1 MTLSMTA
8 FARKD
13 LTTES
18 GDLSW
23 EIRSVNHR
31 YLEVG
36 RRLPETFRALESSV
50 REQVAKHLN
59 RGKVECN
66 LSFQANDAADE
77 DLALDEA
84 LLKKVVDL
92 AHQVEILAHNVT
104 NLRTVDLLRWPGVVR
119 SGRLDLESLHQRAME
134 LLDQALQDLVQTRKR
149 EGECMAQ
156 IIAKRLDG
164 MGNVIDQ
171 LKPVL
176 PEIVSAYRQRL
187 QERLADIQDRL
198 DPARVEQEVVIFA
211 QKADVAEEID
221 RLETH
226 VAEVRRVL
234 KKKGPVGRRLD
245 FLMQELNREANTL
258 GSKAGDMRLTNASV
272 ELKVL
277 IEQIRE
283 QVQNIE

>member
-13 LTTES
+13 LSTES

-36 RRLPETFRALESSV
+36 RRLPETFRALESGV
-50 REQVAKHLN
+50 RERVTQCLS

-66 LSFQANDAADE
+66 LSFQANDGTTD
-77 DLALDEA
+77 DLVLDKA

-104 NLRTVDLLRWPGVVR
+104 NLRTIDLLHWPGVVS
-119 SGRLDLESLHQRAME
+119 SGQMDMEGLHQQALA

-149 EGECMAQ
+149 EGERMAQ
-156 IIAKRLDG
+156 LIVERLDG
-164 MGNVIDQ
+164 IGDVIAQ

-187 QERLADIQDRL
+187 QDRLADVQDQL

-211 QKADVAEEID
+211 QKADVAEEVD

-226 VAEVRRVL
+226 VSEVRRVL
-234 KKKGPVGRRLD
+234 KQKGPVGRRLD